1 MDTPKGM
8 EYKEIDFSKLN
19 VRIRQSEF
27 TPAGGVAECHAMV
40 TVTMTGLSFKEQA
53 LSVRQAVDRIL
64 YEKEPLGFRPVFM
77 RYYLSDAVNQAPLL
91 AEPTEPVAMSIVE
104 QPPLNGTKIA
114 LWLYMVTDADNEL
127 SDGGLILSR
136 HGGYCHVWSAG
147 NGIPDFGSE
156 TATMTLLDDYAIRLE
171 NLGIRFTDSCVR
183 TWFFVQDV
191 DVNYSGVVKG
201 RNSVFKSMGLTPD
214 THFIASTGIGGRH
227 KDHRVRVQL
236 DAYAVGGLEPGQLG
250 YLYAPDHLNSTC
262 EYGVAFERGATV
274 DYGDRRHIFISGTAS
289 IDNKGRVVHPGDV
302 EKQTDRMLEN
312 VGALLTEGGATFRD
326 VSQMTIYL
334 RDPADYTTVDCI
346 FAERFPHTPRV
357 IVLAPV
363 CRPGWL
369 IEMECMAATA
379 AVNPQYKPL

>member
-1 MDTPKGM
+1 M

-19 VRIRQSEF
+19 VRIRMSEF
-27 TPAGGVAECHAMV
+27 APASGVAECHIMV
-40 TVTMTGLSFKEQA
+40 TVTMPGLSFKEQVH
-53 LSVRQAVDRIL
+53 SVRQAVDRIL
-64 YEKEPLGFRPVFM
+64 SEKEPLGYRPVFM

-104 QPPLNGTKIA
+104 QAPLNGTKIA
-114 LWLYMVTDADNEL
+114 LWLYMVTDMDNEL
-127 SDGGLILSR
+127 SDGDLLLSR
-136 HGGYCHVWSAG
+136 HSNYCHVWCAG
-147 NGIPDFGSE
+147 CGIPDFGSE
-156 TATMTLLDDYAIRLE
+156 TATMTLLDDYAIRLD
-171 NLGIRFTDSCVR
+171 NLGIKFTDNCVR

-236 DAYAVGGLEPGQLG
+236 DAYSVGGLQPGQLG
-250 YLYAPDHLNSTC
+250 SLYAPDYLNSTY
-262 EYGVAFERGATV
+262 EYGVAFERGAAV

-302 EKQTDRMLEN
+302 EKQADRMLVN
-312 VGALLTEGGATFRD
+312 VSALLSEGGATFDD
-326 VSQMTIYL
+326 VSQMSVYL
-334 RDPADYTTVDCI
+334 RDPADYTTVDRI
-346 FAERFPHTPRV
+346 FSERFPDTPRV

-369 IEMECMAATA
+369 IEMECMATVPAD
-379 AVNPQYKPL
+379 NPQYKPL